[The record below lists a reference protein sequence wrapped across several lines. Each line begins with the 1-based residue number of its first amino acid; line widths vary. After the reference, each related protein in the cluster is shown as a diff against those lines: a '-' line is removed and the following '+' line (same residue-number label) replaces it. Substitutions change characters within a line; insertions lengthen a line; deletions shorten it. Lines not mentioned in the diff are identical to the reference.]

1 MNDDIKFSSLSN
13 SFWKKLHKRDR
24 LSDYLPYYIYDD
36 ENKIY
41 INNNN
46 TYGVIFEIVPRNIAG
61 ENSAI
66 NFGQILEKM
75 PHYMIMQVMLFG
87 SKNDDGAIDYWREFH
102 SRRTR
107 GFDTNNPSKELIN
120 KTIENIETFYRLK
133 LKESISKRMVAHLKD
148 FRLYISLVSNKKD
161 ELMSY
166 STSLF
171 NSLESNNFYPLIIKP
186 NRLKSIL
193 YEILNSNHNIEQ
205 KAIPKYDEYMELNRQ
220 LICTDTEIRF
230 NDYSAVVDDR
240 YWINLSPN
248 KLPDNADISD
258 FGQKIGDTI
267 TSILDSNQFKDTFI
281 ITANLTKIDKRKK
294 NKIRT
299 AHQVIT
305 TQNWNS
311 TIFRKFNAVREESVG
326 ILERMDVKG
335 ENLFSLDMNVLV
347 SANSYEKALNEAHHI
362 ENYWQSMQNSPI
374 ELRITNG
381 IHQLCF
387 MASLPMNIYDEY
399 FKITSK
405 SKSLFTEQVTQFIPL
420 EADWKGVNPNIFL
433 VSRRGQLAGLDF
445 FASDTNYNG
454 FVIAES
460 GAGKSV
466 FLNNLAFSS
475 YARGDRVFIFDYGG
489 SYKNLCEVLGGTY
502 IEPNTDNPVSI
513 NPFSKITSKEH
524 LQEELQFLS
533 MFVYGLGA
541 NNNKEEYEKNEKFMK
556 SLLQDVIAQCYNE
569 LKEKLE
575 ITDINDNLFAMKQ
588 EDARVV
594 DFCQQ
599 LRMYCRGG
607 IYEKFF
613 TGPCALDFSNHFIVC
628 EIQQVENDP
637 DLRDPIIMLMTYH
650 QENAI
655 YGQKNIDYEIKFLNI
670 YDEAHKFLGKS
681 LRIDDFI
688 EQNYRRGRKHAAT
701 TLIATQGFNDVYDEK
716 LGMLS
721 KAGKAIINSSA
732 WKIFLS
738 QTATSTNLLISSK
751 LFDFS
756 EFDEMQLKSVTTLK
770 GEYSELFMITPNDS
784 KFVYR
789 LILDRFSYYLTTTN
803 KDDRHKIQLK
813 INQGMTTVEA
823 IESIVKEEGL
833 SL

>member
-1 MNDDIKFSSLSN
+1 MNSDIKFSSLSN

-24 LSDYLPYYIYDD
+24 LSDYLPYFVYDD

-46 TYGVIFEIVPRNIAG
+46 TYGVVFEIIPRNIAG
-61 ENSAI
+61 ENSAVS
-66 NFGQILEKM
+66 FGQILEKIPNSM
-75 PHYMIMQVMLFG
+75 FLQIMLFG
-87 SKNDDGAIDYWREFH
+87 SKNDDGIIDYWREFH
-102 SRRTR
+102 SKRTR
-107 GFDTNNPSKELIN
+107 EFDTNNPSKELID

-133 LKESISKRMVAHLKD
+133 LKESISKRMIAHLKD
-148 FRLYISLVSNKKD
+148 FRLYISLVSHKKD
-161 ELMSY
+161 ELISY

-193 YEILNSNHNIEQ
+193 YEIFNSNHNIEQ
-205 KAIPKYDEYMELNRQ
+205 KAIPKYDEYIELNRQ

-248 KLPDNADISD
+248 KLPDSADISD

-267 TSILDSNQFKDTFI
+267 SSILDSNQFKDTFI
-281 ITANLTKIDKRKK
+281 IAVNLTKIDKRKK

-305 TQNWNS
+305 TQSWNPA
-311 TIFRKFNAVREESVG
+311 IFRKFNAVREESVG
-326 ILERMDVKG
+326 ILERIDVKG
-335 ENLFSLDMNVLV
+335 ENLFSFDMNVLV
-347 SANSYEKALNEAHHI
+347 SSNSYEKALSEAHHI

-381 IHQLCF
+381 IHQLCL

-433 VSRRGQLAGLDF
+433 VSRRGQLAGLDLF
-445 FASDTNYNG
+445 QSDTNYNG

-460 GAGKSV
+460 GSGKSV
-466 FLNNLAFSS
+466 LLNNLAFLS
-475 YARGDRVFIFDYGG
+475 YSRGDRVFILDYGG
-489 SYKNLCEVLGGTY
+489 SYKKLCELLGGTY
-502 IEPNTDNPVSI
+502 IEPSKDKPFSL
-513 NPFSKITSKEH
+513 NPFSSIKDENMLK
-524 LQEELQFLS
+524 EELEFISS
-533 MFVYGLGA
+533 MIYGLGA
-541 NNNKEEYEKNEKFMK
+541 NNNKTEYEKNEKFIK
-556 SLLQDVIAQCYNE
+556 SLLQETITLCY
-569 LKEKLE
+569 KEFGNKLE
-575 ITDINDNLFAMKQ
+575 ITDINDNLFAKMQ
-588 EDARVV
+588 DDSRVV
-594 DFCQQ
+594 DFTQQ
-599 LRMYCRGG
+599 LKMYCRGG
-607 IYEKFF
+607 IYENFF
-613 TGPCALDFSNHFIVC
+613 TGACKLDFSNHFIVC
-628 EIQQVENDP
+628 EIQEVEDNA

-650 QENAI
+650 QGNAI
-655 YGQKNIDYEIKFLNI
+655 YREKDTSEDLKFLNI
-670 YDEAHKFLGKS
+670 YDEGHKYLGKGI
-681 LRIDDFI
+681 RIDDFI
-688 EQNYRRGRKHAAT
+688 EQNYRRGRKQGAS
-701 TLIATQGFNDVYDEK
+701 TLIATQGFDDIYDVN
-716 LGMLS
+716 LGSLS
-721 KAGKAIINSSA
+721 RAGKAIINSSA
-732 WKIFLS
+732 WKIFLK
-738 QTATSTNLLISSK
+738 QTDTSANLLINSN
-751 LFDFS
+751 LFSFS

-770 GEYSELFMITPNDS
+770 GEYSELFIITPNDA

-803 KDDRHKIQLK
+803 KDDRAKINSK
-813 INQGMTTVEA
+813 INQGMTTTEA